1 MLGSADIDLRPRRIR
16 GRSREPLPGLGSL
29 HFSCSQSGKKPKL
42 ALACGLCNPVP
53 MKNKNKR
60 ELEKRWKT
68 EAAKKRK
75 SEKKKGT
82 RQEEVNQPAAQIV
95 REAPEH

>member
-1 MLGSADIDLRPRRIR
+1 MAPRVS
-16 GRSREPLPGLGSL
+16 GDRSGVNGQWYSLNPIIGLNPSR
-29 HFSCSQSGKKPKL
+29 L
-42 ALACGLCNPVP
+42 ALQLCNPVP

-75 SEKKKGT
+75 AAEKKTT
-82 RQEEVNQPAAQIV
+82 RREDVNQAAAGTV
-95 REAPEH
+95 REATENS

>member
-1 MLGSADIDLRPRRIR
+1 
-16 GRSREPLPGLGSL
+16 
-29 HFSCSQSGKKPKL
+29 
-42 ALACGLCNPVP
+42 

-75 SEKKKGT
+75 AAKKKTT
-82 RQEEVNQPAAQIV
+82 RREDVNQAAARIV
-95 REAPEH
+95 REATEH

>member
-1 MLGSADIDLRPRRIR
+1 
-16 GRSREPLPGLGSL
+16 
-29 HFSCSQSGKKPKL
+29 
-42 ALACGLCNPVP
+42 

-75 SEKKKGT
+75 AAEKKTT
-82 RQEEVNQPAAQIV
+82 RPEDVNEAAARIV
-95 REAPEH
+95 REAPEGN

>member
-1 MLGSADIDLRPRRIR
+1 
-16 GRSREPLPGLGSL
+16 
-29 HFSCSQSGKKPKL
+29 
-42 ALACGLCNPVP
+42 

>member
-1 MLGSADIDLRPRRIR
+1 
-16 GRSREPLPGLGSL
+16 
-29 HFSCSQSGKKPKL
+29 
-42 ALACGLCNPVP
+42 

-75 SEKKKGT
+75 AEQKKT
-82 RQEEVNQPAAQIV
+82 ARPQDVNQSAAGIGKG
-95 REAPEH
+95 ESHNPPS

>member
-1 MLGSADIDLRPRRIR
+1 
-16 GRSREPLPGLGSL
+16 
-29 HFSCSQSGKKPKL
+29 
-42 ALACGLCNPVP
+42 

-75 SEKKKGT
+75 AAKKKTT
-82 RQEEVNQPAAQIV
+82 RPEDVNQAAARIV
-95 REAPEH
+95 SEAADAK